1 MMFSDDHFET
11 ALFTD
16 LGVNGVRGTSAVFE
30 TTIAALLRAIDQ
42 LAPTDAE
49 RLRFPP
55 VMSRRQ
61 IVAAG
66 YDRSFP
72 NLLGSVY
79 ALASDDASAPT
90 ATDLVLTPA
99 CCYPVY
105 PHVAGA
111 GAPPPQGRL
120 FDVSCDC
127 FRCEPSRS
135 PVRLQSFRM
144 REFVYV
150 GAPEDAVAFRDAR
163 QADAARLFA
172 DLGLAAKAAPA
183 NDPFFGKGASFLK
196 ARQRADGLKVE
207 LVIDIVQDGP
217 PTACASFNCHQSHF
231 GDVWD
236 IRLESGEVAHSACAA
251 FGLDRLATALFARHG
266 VDPKVW
272 PDGVRCALDL

>member
-30 TTIAALLRAIDQ
+30 RTISALLGAIDR
-42 LAPTDAE
+42 LAPAEAE

-72 NLLGSVY
+72 NLLASVY
-79 ALASDDASAPT
+79 ALAADDAPAPT

-111 GAPPPQGRL
+111 GPPPPEGRV

-144 REFVYV
+144 REFVYI
-150 GAPEDAVAFRDAR
+150 GPPEDAVAFRDAR
-163 QADAARLFA
+163 QAEAAQLCA
-172 DLGLAAKAAPA
+172 DLGLAAQAAPA
-183 NDPFFGKGASFLK
+183 NDPFFGPGASFLK
-196 ARQRADGLKVE
+196 ARQRAEGLKVE
-207 LVIDIVQDGP
+207 LVVEIVQDGP
-217 PTACASFNCHQSHF
+217 ATACASFNYHQSHF

-236 IRLESGEVAHSACAA
+236 IRLKTGEAAHSACAA

-266 VDPKVW
+266 LDPEVW
-272 PDGVRCALDL
+272 PAGVRRALDL